1 MLAGLD
7 DDIMEQKG
15 FAVWFTGLS
24 SSGKTTLARA
34 VEQELRRWS
43 LKVERL
49 DGDIK

>member
-1 MLAGLD
+1 
-7 DDIMEQKG
+7 MEQKG

-24 SSGKTTLARA
+24 FSGKTTLARA
-34 VEQELRRWS
+34 VEQELRRRG